1 MQKISLSI
9 PKPCHE
15 DWNAMTP
22 DNKDKFCG
30 ACQKTVIDFSNM
42 SDNQL
47 AQFFKKPAGS
57 VCGRFHQDQLER
69 EINIPRKRIPWVK
82 YFFQITWPAFMLLL
96 KSCGERQATMGVTQ
110 ARTTAVDKDIKGNP
124 IATLGY
130 IMPQI
135 TAVDTMK
142 KNTTSQ
148 PIKFKGDVVGEI
160 TPSKEIIKGDTIA
173 VQQPEIIID
182 SVINEGK
189 TPMDTVVIS
198 QTTQYLTGRITS
210 GLVSSTCTVNKK
222 EISQI
227 PVHHEKFNV
236 LAYPNP
242 VKAGGV
248 LTLSFSDMDN
258 LPEQI
263 QILSTSGAVVANIQ
277 QSTSKFSNLTKLTM
291 PSAIPAGIYFVQLIS
306 KPGKNKTV
314 KIVVTN

>member
-1 MQKISLSI
+1 
-9 PKPCHE
+9 
-15 DWNAMTP
+15 MTP
-22 DNKDKFCG
+22 EGKGKFCDS
-30 ACQKTVIDFSNM
+30 CQKTVIDFSNM

-47 AQFFKKPAGS
+47 AQFFKKPASS

-82 YFFQITWPAFMLLL
+82 YFFQITWPAFMLFL
-96 KSCGERQATMGVTQ
+96 KSCGQREQTMGVPLIDNTI
-110 ARTTAVDKDIKGNP
+110 DKKQFKEMP

-142 KNTTSQ
+142 KNATSQ
-148 PIKFKGDVVGEI
+148 PIEIVGKI
-160 TPSKEIIKGDTIA
+160 TLSEESIKGDTIA
-173 VQQPEIIID
+173 VQHPITVID
-182 SVINEGK
+182 SVINESK

-198 QTTQYLTGRITS
+198 QTNQYLTGRITG
-210 GLVSSTCTVNKK
+210 GLVISKCTVTKE

-227 PVHHEKFNV
+227 IDHHEEFNV
-236 LAYPNP
+236 FAYPNP
-242 VKAGGV
+242 IKAGGQ
-248 LTLSFSDMDN
+248 LTLSFSGLDH

-277 QSTSKFSNLTKLTM
+277 QSASKFSKLTKLTL
-291 PSAIPAGIYFVQLIS
+291 PSAIPGGIYFIQIIS
-306 KPGKNKTV
+306 KTGKNKTV